1 MGEAYER
8 HSLGTRQRFAL
19 MGRADRKLL
28 GFAFLFFSY
37 AHPRVGAQR
46 TKSGWHLWIFILD
59 LDQLASFFYLWFRY
73 WFCHSLGRSNSGGF
87 SERLVR
93 WCGLTL
99 AVL

>member
-1 MGEAYER
+1 MGAAYER

-59 LDQLASFFYLWFRY
+59 LDQLASFFLSLVQMLVLPFTWKIKFR
-73 WFCHSLGRSNSGGF
+73 R
-87 SERLVR
+87 VQ
-93 WCGLTL
+93 
-99 AVL
+99 